1 MYCMKVLSIIVPA
14 YNSQQFLDTG
24 IPSFLHEEI
33 LDQLDVIIVDDGST
47 DETASAAQKYCDQ
60 YPGTVRLI
68 RQENKGHGGALNTG
82 CAAAVGKYLKVV
94 DADDW
99 VETQNL
105 PEFIHW
111 LENNESDVIL
121 THHYTRDI
129 STGEVKKWKNYP
141 PAFGKGY
148 SFEEIMTMWKSFDR
162 SLTFHGITYNTAFYH
177 QHGYRLSEHVFY
189 EDHEFATF
197 PCCYAKTVTPLD
209 LFIYDY
215 RVGDVQQSVSNAN
228 QLKRLGHT
236 ETVLRRM
243 AEEFHKLDL
252 PESCGGRA
260 YVCMKTQ
267 GLLLSYLTT
276 TLLVNPDRKAG
287 RNQAAAMMD
296 YFKQNVPEIYG
307 LAKKQYAV
315 FYGMNLLHMNKKHW
329 ETILNS
335 KLYNRFWHKHSFE

>member
-1 MYCMKVLSIIVPA
+1 MKVLSIIVPA
-14 YNSQQFLDTG
+14 YNSRQFLDTG
-24 IPSFLHEEI
+24 IPSFLHKEV
-33 LDQLDVIIVDDGST
+33 LDKLDVIIVDDGST
-47 DETASAAQKYCDQ
+47 DDTAAVAQKYCDQ

-82 CAAAVGKYLKVV
+82 CAAAVGKYLKVI

-105 PEFIHW
+105 PEFIRL
-111 LENNESDVIL
+111 LEQCESDVVL
-121 THHYTRDI
+121 THHYTRDV

-141 PAFGKGY
+141 PTFEKGY

-177 QHGYRLSEHVFY
+177 QHGFKLSEHVFY
-189 EDHEFATF
+189 EDHEFATI
-197 PCCYAKTVTPLD
+197 PCCYAKTVTPFD

-215 RVGDVQQSVSNAN
+215 RIGDITQSVSNAN

-236 ETVLRRM
+236 EAVLYRL
-243 AEEFHKLDL
+243 AEEYGRLDL
-252 PESCGGRA
+252 PEDSGGRA

-276 TLLVNPDRKAG
+276 ALLVEPDRSKG
-287 RNQAAAMMD
+287 RKQAAKMMA
-296 YFKQNVPEIYG
+296 YFRATVPAVHA
-307 LAKKQYAV
+307 LAVNKYRV
-315 FYGMNLLHMNKKHW
+315 FYGMNLLHLTKSHW
-329 ETILNS
+329 ELIQSS
-335 KLYNRFWHKHSFE
+335 KAYNRIRHNHEFK